1 MPKELASSEPRWTP
15 ARGRRRF
22 KRRELRLA
30 DGGSLVLTA
39 GGSIDHVADD
49 GTITHSW
56 APDDADW
63 PRQALR
69 FGVHPQDVT
78 VTPHGRQRLDM
89 RPPRL

>member
-1 MPKELASSEPRWTP
+1 MPREHASSEPRATP
-15 ARGRRRF
+15 AHSRRRF

-49 GTITHSW
+49 GTTTHSW
-56 APDDADW
+56 APDDDDW

-69 FGVHPQDVT
+69 FGVHPQGVT
-78 VTPHGRQRLDM
+78 IAPHGRQRDM
-89 RPPRL
+89 PPPRP